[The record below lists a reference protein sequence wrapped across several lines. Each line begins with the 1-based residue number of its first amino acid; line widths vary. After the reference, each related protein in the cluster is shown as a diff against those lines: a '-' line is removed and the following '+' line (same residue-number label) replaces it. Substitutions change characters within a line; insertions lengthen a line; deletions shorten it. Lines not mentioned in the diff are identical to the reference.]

1 MVRLRSEA
9 RTTSK
14 LNIAME
20 SQTSG
25 RLRRVL
31 GVGFGLAVS
40 IGGTI
45 GVGILRTPGLVAEQL
60 HVPSVILLLWV
71 AGGIY
76 TLLGASCLTEF
87 CVMLPQAGG
96 FYVYVRRAFGNTAGF
111 AVGWTDWVMYCSVLG
126 YLSIAIAEF
135 IAALGLVSGG
145 AIRFVA
151 VLILLAIVALQWL
164 GIRISSQF
172 QEVTTSLKCIAFLVL
187 VAACLLVPA
196 HGYALEKMPRL
207 ATFSGLTIALQA
219 IIITYAGWQSPLYFV
234 EEDHDPARNLPRAMI
249 GGVLSVIGIY
259 LLVII
264 ALLKVL
270 PISELSASTLPAA
283 DAARVIAGGH
293 GRTLIIL
300 LSVISLVP
308 LLNAVMM
315 MGTRV
320 IFGLGRDQL
329 FWSRTSSVNPSGTPD
344 TATLIT
350 AAVAVGLIATGTFQR
365 LIAMTSFFLAANYS
379 LCCVALVVLRHREP
393 DLPRP
398 YQAWGYPWSVWLVT
412 VVSLTFLGG
421 MLIGDI
427 SNGLASLGLLALGL
441 LGRALFTRSAI
452 PS

>member
-1 MVRLRSEA
+1 M
-9 RTTSK
+9 K
-14 LNIAME
+14 

-25 RLRRVL
+25 QLRRVL

-40 IGGTI
+40 VGGTI

-71 AGGIY
+71 SGGIY
-76 TLLGASCLTEF
+76 TLLGASCLTELGL
-87 CVMLPQAGG
+87 MLPRAGG

-135 IAALGLVSGG
+135 IAALGVIS
-145 AIRFVA
+145 ADTIRIAA
-151 VLILLAIVALQWL
+151 VLIVLGVVALQWL

-187 VAACLLVPA
+187 VSGCLVIPTGENA
-196 HGYALEKMPRL
+196 SKTVSPSV
-207 ATFSGLTIALQA
+207 TFSGLTVALQA
-219 IIITYAGWQSPLYFV
+219 IIITYAGWQSPLYFI
-234 EEDHDPARNLPRAMI
+234 EEDRDPARNLPRAMI
-249 GGVLSVIGIY
+249 GGVLSVLGIY
-259 LLVII
+259 LLVNI
-264 ALLKVL
+264 ALLKAL
-270 PISELSASTLPAA
+270 PMSELSGATLPAA
-283 DAARVIAGGH
+283 DAARVIAGPY
-293 GRTLIIL
+293 GRNLIIL
-300 LSVISLVP
+300 LSIISLVP
-308 LLNAVMM
+308 LLNAITMI
-315 MGTRV
+315 GTRV

-365 LIAMTSFFLAANYS
+365 LIAMTSFFLAANYT
-379 LCCVALVVLRHREP
+379 LCCLALIVLRREEP

-412 VVSLTFLGG
+412 AGSVIFVVG
-421 MLIGDI
+421 MLAGDVL
-427 SNGLASLGLLALGL
+427 NGLAALGLLAIGLIGRVL
-441 LGRALFTRSAI
+441 LGRTAI
-452 PS
+452 S